1 MENSFI
7 RILVLDIKTKL
18 ETKGNRIDDF
28 DILIGATAIVNNI
41 VMVTYNVKHLER
53 LSDIVIENWKIG
65 TH

>member
-1 MENSFI
+1 MLMPLENS
-7 RILVLDIKTKL
+7 VKKKL
-18 ETKGNRIDDF
+18 ETNGNRIEDF